1 MTFCTF
7 LEQLK
12 KLNNYDLKEFEK
24 IYFAQ
29 SNQPPHI
36 YWSSPKYV

>member
-1 MTFCTF
+1 MFWTF

-12 KLNNYDLKEFEK
+12 KAKLLYLEEFER

-36 YWSSPKYV
+36 YWSRSKYV